1 MYTGRPGLLCEGV
14 VTSGDSDLGF
24 EFVDLVEG
32 VGDPL
37 RVRAHLTVPR
47 NSIGDAYRPAESL
60 ERISVNGKDFLRFGS
75 IGAFGSALF
84 DPNSG
89 HVVEW
94 IHDSSKVGLVN
105 TSIDAF
111 SECAKAFVEKFP
123 LSDMADEDERDERDN
138 AIAREI
144 EGDVRRIDP
153 EAYFEGGFW
162 YEIRWSVAIGDF
174 SD

>member
-1 MYTGRPGLLCEGV
+1 M
-14 VTSGDSDLGF
+14 TSGDSSLAF

-32 VGDPL
+32 AGNSLGVRASL
-37 RVRAHLTVPR
+37 RVPG
-47 NSIGDAYRPAESL
+47 NSIGNAYRPAGSL
-60 ERISVNGKDFLRFGS
+60 ERISVNGADFLRFGAV
-75 IGAFGSALF
+75 GAFGSALF
-84 DPNSG
+84 DLNSG
-89 HVVEW
+89 HIVEW
-94 IHDSSKVGLVN
+94 IHDSSEVGLVN

-111 SECAKAFVEKFP
+111 SECVKAFVEKFP
-123 LSDMADEDERDERDN
+123 LEDVEDEGERDERDN
-138 AIAREI
+138 MLAREI